1 MSAAVATLRYMTLRR
16 ALIVAVASALVLTG
30 CGAAEKLSPRD
41 AVRDAIKET
50 TSQKEGT
57 FTLTVAGSEADLNA
71 VFNQGKPLSDEDR
84 KGLNLL
90 RNGHIAVSTA
100 EGKFGLD
107 IKAGDLEHALELR
120 YVDKKLYAR
129 ADVAGLAKLF
139 GASPDEINEM
149 VQGMTSQ
156 AGFEF
161 LGAAATGKWLVADF
175 SALKNIFEGLGKQ
188 FGLDPAAGETQGSTA
203 TSGAPGAG
211 QFQALKDAL
220 GKAMNEDVSIEELKS
235 DEVGDHYLAKVA
247 SMRAFYAKV
256 RPIFEQHAGTLG
268 HDLPPA
274 DAIPD
279 KPGALDVWVKGGRV
293 SRVELDLAQ
302 FEPAP
307 PAGAGRVALRV
318 DISKDAPT
326 LAAPPDAVSVDIA
339 GILQR
344 FFGQFGQILQGVG
357 AGLSHYD

>member
-1 MSAAVATLRYMTLRR
+1 TMSAAVATLRYMTLRR
-16 ALIVAVASALVLTG
+16 ALIVAVATALVLTG
-30 CGAAEKLSPRD
+30 CGAAEKLSPRV

-71 VFNQGKPLSDEDR
+71 VFNQGQPLSDEDR

-161 LGAAATGKWLVADF
+161 IGAAATGKWLVADF
-175 SALKNIFEGLGKQ
+175 SALKNIFEGL
-188 FGLDPAAGETQGSTA
+188 
-203 TSGAPGAG
+203 
-211 QFQALKDAL
+211 
-220 GKAMNEDVSIEELKS
+220 
-235 DEVGDHYLAKVA
+235 
-247 SMRAFYAKV
+247 
-256 RPIFEQHAGTLG
+256 
-268 HDLPPA
+268 
-274 DAIPD
+274 
-279 KPGALDVWVKGGRV
+279 
-293 SRVELDLAQ
+293 
-302 FEPAP
+302 
-307 PAGAGRVALRV
+307 
-318 DISKDAPT
+318 
-326 LAAPPDAVSVDIA
+326 
-339 GILQR
+339 
-344 FFGQFGQILQGVG
+344 
-357 AGLSHYD
+357 